1 MPEDPVAKPPTSRP
15 LRIAVLGA
23 GKIGSAFANQLNRA
37 GHHDVMVIARPGSA
51 RLRQLQRDG
60 GIIDADGGH
69 AAVRVVDTLD
79 EQTPYDLLIVTLLD
93 YQTKALLPS
102 LQRSA
107 AASVLFMFNTFHPE
121 HLQDAIGPS
130 RCSFGMPFIQATLD
144 SDGKLKTTIGAAGQ
158 KTILGEQR
166 WVDLFNAAG
175 LPATL
180 EADMPLWLRC
190 HVPMCIA
197 FESVA
202 VAGERRGGGASWAEA
217 MVLARGVHAGFAL
230 IKGLG
235 YPIYPS
241 AKKLI
246 HGSPVPV
253 LAATLWS
260 MSRLTAFREVL
271 ATGKAECQV
280 LVDDM
285 VAAAPLATRP
295 ADLSRIRSM
304 KPS

>member
-1 MPEDPVAKPPTSRP
+1 MVTPPLSP
-15 LRIAVLGA
+15 SLKIAVLGA
-23 GKIGSAFANQLNRA
+23 GKIGSAFASQLNRV
-37 GHHDVMVIARPGSA
+37 GHHDVTVIARPGSV
-51 RLRQLQRDG
+51 RLQQLQRDG
-60 GIIDADGGH
+60 GIIDVDGGH
-69 AAVRVVDTLD
+69 AEVRVLDALD
-79 EQTPYDLLIVTLLD
+79 EQTPYDLLIVTLLGH
-93 YQTKALLPS
+93 QTKALLPN

-107 AASVLFMFNTFHPE
+107 AACIQFMFNTFHPE

-130 RCSFGMPFIQATLD
+130 RCAFGMPFIQATLD
-144 SDGKLKTTIGAAGQ
+144 TDGKLKATIGAAGQ
-158 KTILGEQR
+158 KTILSEQR

-175 LPATL
+175 LPATM

-190 HVPMCIA
+190 HVPMCVA

-235 YPIYPS
+235 YLIYPS

-246 HGSPVPV
+246 QGSPVPV

-260 MSRLTAFREVL
+260 MSRITSFREVL
-271 ATGKAECQV
+271 ATGKSECQV
-280 LVDDM
+280 LVDVM
-285 VAAAPLATRP
+285 VAAAPLATQP
-295 ADLSRIRSM
+295 VNLTRIQAM
-304 KPS
+304 KPL